1 MVELRRQS
9 EIIDAIE
16 ALWSLLLAGAPQTQQ
31 TLSFNLYHAALAVA
45 VHGREEVS
53 SQLAAEAASWRAARL
68 KRSSD
73 ETKRFRT
80 ARVDISPTTAAKRR
94 YRKPRK

>member
-9 EIIDAIE
+9 EIIDAID

-45 VHGREEVS
+45 VHGCEEVS
-53 SQLAAEAASWRAARL
+53 SQLAAAAASWRAARL
-68 KRSSD
+68 KSSSD

-80 ARVDISPTTAAKRR
+80 ARDISPATAAKRR